1 MYGFVQFLIRIQV
14 SCIDTVITDH
24 LKVFFRDMSDQTAD
38 KVHDGD
44 CLLNVFFVLM
54 PVVIKG
60 DILSVIVQDALCRDH
75 RTAKI
80 SADILKDFG
89 RFTFF
94 GFCIYV
100 ESVLMIPINSSFCL
114 FKRVAK
120 SFVQQAEDFKRIL
133 KEEKESFEQVNQDLQ
148 TLFSNQL
155 KEIPMLEQK
164 LADVAEIPQKI
175 DDMITRLEQSNSQ
188 LYSNFVFSSRETLIQ
203 FAKANKENGKATSAG
218 QEIKPYRTSWIVIVC
233 AVLIAIACIS
243 NTIHN
248 IWFASEK
255 PPIEAPIKN
264 VTDDIESTL
273 VTPQEKDSVQL
284 QHAQQPVQTSPD
296 SIKVQSN

>member
-100 ESVLMIPINSSFCL
+100 ESVLMVPINSSFCL

-120 SFVQQAEDFKRIL
+120 SFVQQAEESGLERVPEQLVVKVMDIPREAFIAQAALRNKAVDVRVPFKISA
-133 KEEKESFEQVNQDLQ
+133 KGMEHADKAGGEIF
-148 TLFSNQL
+148 LF
-155 KEIPMLEQK
+155 
-164 LADVAEIPQKI
+164 
-175 DDMITRLEQSNSQ
+175 
-188 LYSNFVFSSRETLIQ
+188 
-203 FAKANKENGKATSAG
+203 
-218 QEIKPYRTSWIVIVC
+218 
-233 AVLIAIACIS
+233 
-243 NTIHN
+243 
-248 IWFASEK
+248 
-255 PPIEAPIKN
+255 IEFM
-264 VTDDIESTL
+264 EHS
-273 VTPQEKDSVQL
+273 
-284 QHAQQPVQTSPD
+284 
-296 SIKVQSN
+296 

>member
-1 MYGFVQFLIRIQV
+1 M

-24 LKVFFRDMSDQTAD
+24 LKEFFRDMSDQTAD

-60 DILSVIVQDALCRDH
+60 DILSVIVQDALCRDY

-100 ESVLMIPINSSFCL
+100 ESVLMVPINSSFCL

-120 SFVQQAEDFKRIL
+120 SFVQQAE
-133 KEEKESFEQVNQDLQ
+133 ESGLERVPEQLVVKVMD
-148 TLFSNQL
+148 
-155 KEIPMLEQK
+155 IPPEAFIAQAALRNK
-164 LADVAEIPQKI
+164 AVDVRVPLRSLPKVWSTQ
-175 DDMITRLEQSNSQ
+175 
-188 LYSNFVFSSRETLIQ
+188 
-203 FAKANKENGKATSAG
+203 
-218 QEIKPYRTSWIVIVC
+218 IKPGVKFSFLLSLWNILETTLLTASNKRLRRSRSFRNRSLSSSAIVK
-233 AVLIAIACIS
+233 
-243 NTIHN
+243 TQ
-248 IWFASEK
+248 WR
-255 PPIEAPIKN
+255 
-264 VTDDIESTL
+264 
-273 VTPQEKDSVQL
+273 
-284 QHAQQPVQTSPD
+284 
-296 SIKVQSN
+296 